1 MMLIIYQLSCMATF
15 QAKILLWGF
24 PLIFFHPSDGFQR
37 HYNDLL
43 AGSNKIVLFTSW
55 LTIAC

>member
-1 MMLIIYQLSCMATF
+1 MATF